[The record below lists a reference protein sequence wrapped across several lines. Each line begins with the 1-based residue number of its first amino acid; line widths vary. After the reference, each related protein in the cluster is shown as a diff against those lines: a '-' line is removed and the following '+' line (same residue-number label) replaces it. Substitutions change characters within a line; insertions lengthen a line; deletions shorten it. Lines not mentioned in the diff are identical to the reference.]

1 MTYTEFEVR
10 VLPILFYYVFLSIFG
25 LLVSV
30 KMYYKW
36 RERNVPPPLYL
47 TIVFCFL
54 TMALIVLSIGL
65 AEAAITGFYKE
76 VYRFSLP
83 FGYSMVV
90 MANIFLFIFSSFIT
104 DKGKE
109 LFKLIIGISVIL
121 IILLFLPWNWWGV
134 PSEDYSGKLNI
145 RLISTLS
152 LVIYSYLIYGYIAF
166 ICRRIKSKTDNKV
179 MYMGLTLLF
188 YSMISLMLLFL
199 MLIADTLMVT
209 LFNHPGYSE
218 FTYIAWIFGII
229 FIILIYLSLVMPD
242 WLVTW
247 INKKYNK

>member
-1 MTYTEFEVR
+1 MTYTPFEIR
-10 VLPILFYYVFLSIFG
+10 VFPILIYYIFLSIFG
-25 LLVSV
+25 ILASV

-47 TIVFCFL
+47 TIVFSFL
-54 TMALIVLSIGL
+54 TTALIVLSIGL

-90 MANIFLFIFSSFIT
+90 IANLFLFIFSSFIIN
-104 DKGKE
+104 KGKE
-109 LFKLIIGISVIL
+109 LFKLIIGLSVLL

-134 PSEDYSGKLNI
+134 PYDDYAGKLNI

-166 ICRRIKSKTDNKV
+166 ICRKVKSKTENKV
-179 MYMGLTLLF
+179 MVFGLTLLF

-209 LFNHPGYSE
+209 LFDHPGYSE

-229 FIILIYLSLVMPD
+229 FIILIYLSLVMPN
-242 WLVTW
+242 WLINW
-247 INKKYNK
+247 IHKKYGE